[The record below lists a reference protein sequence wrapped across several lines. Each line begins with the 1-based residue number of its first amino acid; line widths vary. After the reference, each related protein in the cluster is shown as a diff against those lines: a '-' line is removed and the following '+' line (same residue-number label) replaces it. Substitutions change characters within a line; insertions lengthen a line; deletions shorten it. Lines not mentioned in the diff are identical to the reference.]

1 MSFKLLQ
8 FSPQSSTRALRM
20 SEVPER
26 WISSYAYPQDMG
38 FVRAW
43 MQDDSY
49 PLDGLQKQIN
59 WGAVG
64 GLALSLAV
72 SGIFWAGV
80 GLLIAHFV

>member
-26 WISSYAYPQDMG
+26 WISNYAYPQDMG

-43 MQDDSY
+43 MQDDSC
-49 PLDGLQKQIN
+49 PLDSPQKQIN
-59 WGAVG
+59 WGAVA
-64 GLALSLAV
+64 GLALSLTV
-72 SGIFWAGV
+72 SGAFWAGV